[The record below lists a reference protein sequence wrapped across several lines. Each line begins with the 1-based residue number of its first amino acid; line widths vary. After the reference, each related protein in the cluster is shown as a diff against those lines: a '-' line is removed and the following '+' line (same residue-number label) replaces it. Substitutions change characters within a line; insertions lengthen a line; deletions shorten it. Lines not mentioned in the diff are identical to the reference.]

1 MKEFKIDKKTII
13 IILVVA
19 VFAYLLWKKSKEN
32 ATQNSS
38 DVPTTAPS
46 DPTSLNYILTHVNFT
61 SRERQKIEA
70 LRNAVDASEMN
81 YQSIMSKAN
90 NNKISF
96 DQQLVLDAIWSLYT
110 QDGHWIAGPDGSTSY
125 GWNLQQKVLNLK

>member
-1 MKEFKIDKKTII
+1 MKIDKKTII

-19 VFAYLLWKKSKEN
+19 VVAYLLWKKSKEN

-46 DPTSLNYILTHVNFT
+46 DPTSLNYILTHVSFT
-61 SRERQKIEA
+61 ERERNAIESKHKA
-70 LRNAVDASEMN
+70 ADASEIT
-81 YQSIMSKAN
+81 YQSIMAKAN
-90 NNKISF
+90 ENKISF